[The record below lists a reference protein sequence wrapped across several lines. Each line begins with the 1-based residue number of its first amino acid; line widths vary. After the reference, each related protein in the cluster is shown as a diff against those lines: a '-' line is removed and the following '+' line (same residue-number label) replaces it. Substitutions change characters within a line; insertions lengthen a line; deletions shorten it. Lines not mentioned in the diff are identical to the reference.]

1 MDVSSVRHT
10 EAEIPPRKGS
20 PSRPLTSG
28 TTRKERR
35 EDYRYQHCEAGIMG
49 KLITPFLPC
58 VHLTTCGQMDMSSRE
73 LVKGRTSRIYGGAN
87 SPILSAIQSTQ
98 AHANT
103 AIALAIAE
111 NDKPTF
117 KVLDSYHE
125 MRGKI

>member
-1 MDVSSVRHT
+1 
-10 EAEIPPRKGS
+10 
-20 PSRPLTSG
+20 
-28 TTRKERR
+28 
-35 EDYRYQHCEAGIMG
+35 MG

-103 AIALAIAE
+103 PIALAIAK

-117 KVLDSYHE
+117 KVLDSYRETLGGSMNFFRRLYRFLTLRVEIRMPRWRHE
-125 MRGKI
+125 QNV